1 MTLVAALP
9 SHPAED
15 PPLLSARA
23 MDNLR
28 FIRETMEQAGSFT
41 AVPGWGG
48 VAMGV
53 TALVA
58 AALAAIQSN
67 DGLWLRIWLAE
78 AVVGALI
85 GAFTMWR
92 KAQRAQ
98 TPLLAA
104 PGRKFALAYL
114 PPVVVGAILTAALH
128 NLGLTRLLPAVW
140 LLCYGSGVVTAG
152 ALSVRIVPVMGLCF
166 MLTGL
171 AALLSPEAWHDPLL
185 AFGFGGLHIVFGVLI
200 ARRHGG

>member
-1 MTLVAALP
+1 MRSPTP
-9 SHPAED
+9 DSNEPD
-15 PPLLSARA
+15 LSVRA

-53 TALVA
+53 TALFA

-67 DGLWLRIWLAE
+67 NGLWLRVWMIE
-78 AVVGALI
+78 AALGASI
-85 GAFTMWR
+85 AAFTMWR
-92 KAQRAQ
+92 KAHRAS
-98 TPLLAA
+98 TSLLAA

-114 PPVVVGAILTAALH
+114 PPVLVGALLTLALR
-128 NLGLTRLLPAVW
+128 NAGLYSLMTPLW
-140 LLCYGSGVVTAG
+140 LLCYGAGVVTGG
-152 ALSVRIVPVMGLCF
+152 AHSVRVVPVMGMCF
-166 MLTGL
+166 MVVGGV
-171 AALLSPEAWHDPLL
+171 ALLAPLAWHDPLL
-185 AFGFGGLHIVFGVLI
+185 AVGFGVLHIVFGVII